1 MSFKLP
7 EQEIEELRKLQR
19 NVIGRTDYARVTCV
33 LMLAL
38 DFSPDLVVQS
48 FGIDVA
54 TVYRYKDLYVRGKTD
69 IFLED
74 HYKGYWGR
82 LESGQISLLCE
93 ELERHLYTD
102 AKSVSEWVKDTF
114 GIAYTQAGMVDLLNP
129 NRLYLQ
135 EDYRGFLWGG
145 CRGAKGIV
153 QMIKERFRAKKE
165 SDIYY
170 YADGTHPTH
179 NTRFT
184 YAWIKKGKRLEQPT
198 LWAVGA
204 QVNINGLL
212 NAHDVT
218 EVIAHECPSVDTDS
232 AIALYKVALEK
243 LPEAESIYIITDNA
257 RYYLSKKL
265 REWVKGTKIK

>member
-54 TVYRYKDLYVRGKTD
+54 TVYRYKNLYVRGKTD
-69 IFLED
+69 SLLED
-74 HYKGYWGR
+74 RYKGYQGR
-82 LESGQISLLCE
+82 LESGQISLLCQ

-135 EDYRGFLWGG
+135 EDYRGSLCEADAEEQKAF
-145 CRGAKGIV
+145 V

-170 YADGTHPTH
+170 YADGTQPTH
-179 NTRFT
+179 NTPST
-184 YAWIKKGKRLEQPT
+184 YAWIKKGRRLEQPT
-198 LWAVGA
+198 VSGR
-204 QVNINGLL
+204 
-212 NAHDVT
+212 D
-218 EVIAHECPSVDTDS
+218 PSQ
-232 AIALYKVALEK
+232 Y
-243 LPEAESIYIITDNA
+243 
-257 RYYLSKKL
+257 
-265 REWVKGTKIK
+265 